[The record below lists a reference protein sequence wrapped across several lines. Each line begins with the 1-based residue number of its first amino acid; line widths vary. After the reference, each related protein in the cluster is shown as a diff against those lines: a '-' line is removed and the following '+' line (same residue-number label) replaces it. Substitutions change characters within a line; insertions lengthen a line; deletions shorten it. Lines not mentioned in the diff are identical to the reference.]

1 MTHAGPL
8 SCPLSASL
16 HHLSTCVS
24 VYVSVYLSVYLPIYL
39 SSICHFSIYH
49 VCLSVY
55 LSIHLP
61 IISLSSLNHLSS
73 IYASP
78 LCHLSVYIYLLPIS
92 SSFQTSHMSP
102 APYMR
107 NIHIYF
113 EGTHFFLPS
122 LFQGRS
128 FPIYR
133 KLPREVCLFTAILC
147 HVYLM
152 QELNA
157 DFSPGLGVEEML
169 CGVCGGGGWPLHAHA
184 WLAGGAGLGKSQ
196 ESRLSVLTVPGK
208 RPIGP
213 SWGLYDHFVTGPSS
227 CPCPSTFPKISLALE
242 HLYHTAPFQTRV
254 QFPWTRKAARKVAMW
269 SSSRGRRGCRRPS
282 GGHGPRSSSTP
293 LL

>member
-1 MTHAGPL
+1 MYL
-8 SCPLSASL
+8 SICLSTYLFIYHLSVISRSIMFVY
-16 HHLSTCVS
+16 LSTC
-24 VYVSVYLSVYLPIYL
+24 LSIYL
-39 SSICHFSIYH
+39 SSLCHLSIICH
-49 VCLSVY
+49 LSMRLLY
-55 LSIHLP
+55 
-61 IISLSSLNHLSS
+61 
-73 IYASP
+73 

-102 APYMR
+102 APHMR

-169 CGVCGGGGWPLHAHA
+169 CGVCGGGGWPLRAHA